1 MIEFLV
7 VIPFQE
13 RFKEELANMASDYK
27 QKEADLEVEIRKHR
41 DRTIAL
47 LSEKDK
53 EIEIL
58 RAKSPER
65 YESHYVSSFRRT
77 NSQASD
83 SEGSEYSFT
92 LSGTRKKGSSA
103 DTEAVVSELLAKNTL
118 GGPHSSDTSILYFAH
133 EQARKDVEINSL
145 RKQKHSLEL
154 ALRDLQHTSSFKE
167 DKFQEQVEALKE
179 DVRKYERNKSRESA
193 NLEYLKNVVYKY
205 MVCSDSNG
213 KQQMLN
219 AISTILQFSP
229 REKDAVTQRIL
240 KGWWTYAK

>member
-1 MIEFLV
+1 M
-7 VIPFQE
+7 
-13 RFKEELANMASDYK
+13 ANMLSDYK
-27 QKEADLEVEIRKHR
+27 QKEADLEIEIRKHR
-41 DRTIAL
+41 ERTIAL

-92 LSGTRKKGSSA
+92 LSGSARKKGSRG
-103 DTEAVVSELLAKNTL
+103 DTESVVSELLAKNSL
-118 GGPHSSDTSILYFAH
+118 GGRHSSDTSILYFAH
-133 EQARKDVEINSL
+133 EQARKDVEINTL

-154 ALRDLQHTSSFKE
+154 ALRDLQHTSSMKE
-167 DKFQEQVEALKE
+167 ENYQEQVDFLKE
-179 DVRKYERNKSRESA
+179 DIRKFERNKTRESA
-193 NLEYLKNVVYKY
+193 NLEYLKNVVYQY
-205 MVCSDSNG
+205 MVCSNPQG

-229 REKDAVTQRIL
+229 KEKDAVTQKII
-240 KGWWTYAK
+240 KGWWVYGK

>member
-1 MIEFLV
+1 
-7 VIPFQE
+7 
-13 RFKEELANMASDYK
+13 MASDYK
-27 QKEADLEVEIRKHR
+27 QKEADLELEIRKHR
-41 DRTIAL
+41 ERTIAL

-83 SEGSEYSFT
+83 SDGSEYSFT
-92 LSGTRKKGSSA
+92 LSGTARKKGSSG

-145 RKQKHSLEL
+145 RKQKHSMEL
-154 ALRDLQHTSSFKE
+154 ALRDLQHTSSMKE
-167 DKFQEQVEALKE
+167 DKYQEQVEQLKE

-193 NLEYLKNVVYKY
+193 NLEYLKNVVYQY
-205 MVCSDSNG
+205 MVCSDSRG

-229 REKDAVTQRIL
+229 KEKDAVAQRIL
-240 KGWWTYAK
+240 KGWWVYTK

>member
-1 MIEFLV
+1 MAF
-7 VIPFQE
+7 PFQE
-13 RFKEELANMASDYK
+13 KFKEELANLSAEHK
-27 QKEADLEVEIRKHR
+27 QKEADLELEIRKHR
-41 DRTIAL
+41 ERTIAL

-53 EIEIL
+53 EIELL

-83 SEGSEYSFT
+83 SEGSEYSIT
-92 LSGTRKKGSSA
+92 VRKKGSA
-103 DTEAVVSELLAKNTL
+103 GDTDAVVSELLAKNSL
-118 GGPHSSDTSILYFAH
+118 GGSHASETSILYFAH

-145 RKQKHSLEL
+145 RKQKHTLEL
-154 ALRDLQHTSSFKE
+154 TLRDVQHTASMKE
-167 DKFQEQVEALKE
+167 EKYQEQIDFLKE

-193 NLEYLKNVVYKY
+193 NLEYLKNVVFQY
-205 MVCSDSNG
+205 MVCSDSLG

-229 REKDAVTQRIL
+229 KEKEAVTNRIL
-240 KGWWTYAK
+240 KGWWVYHKK